1 MSRKSENIPVN
12 MLHEESCGGIMLM
25 RDSFHGSPNFEEV
38 ERSHRDSGYTFII
51 QEEGTT
57 SIEIDFQTYDLQASS
72 IIFIHPDQVH
82 RLIAFN
88 QALISTWIV
97 TKENLRPE
105 HLNLLE
111 DLVPIT
117 PLTLDETSQS
127 LLSEAFHLCMRISE
141 RKSTQLYHT
150 VLKESCNTLVT
161 LFASQYVSQNKSA
174 GLHSR
179 FEIITKEFRN
189 VLEAN
194 FRKTSSPSEYASF
207 LHISTSYLNECVK
220 ATTGKSV
227 TFHIQQRII
236 LEAKRML
243 FHSSKSVKEIA
254 GDLGYDDYSYFI
266 RLFVKVA
273 GLTPAAFRE
282 LNRE

>member
-1 MSRKSENIPVN
+1 MSRKSDNIPVN
-12 MLHEESCGGIMLM
+12 ILHEESCGGIMLM
-25 RDSFHGSPNFEEV
+25 KDSFNGSPDFEEV
-38 ERSHRDSGYTFII
+38 KRSHRDSGYTFII
-51 QEEGTT
+51 QQTGTT

-82 RLIAFN
+82 RLITFN

-97 TKENLRPE
+97 TKQNLRPE

-117 PLTLDETSQS
+117 PLVIDETSLS
-127 LLSEAFHLCMRISE
+127 LLSEAFNLCMRISE
-141 RKSTQLYHT
+141 RKSDKLYHI

-161 LFASQYVSQNKSA
+161 LFTSQYLSQDRLA
-174 GLHSR
+174 AQYSR
-179 FEIITKEFRN
+179 FEIITKEFRK

-194 FRKTSSPSEYASF
+194 FRKTKSPSQYASL

-220 ATTGKSV
+220 DTTGKPV
-227 TFHIQQRII
+227 TSHIQQRII

-243 FHSSKSVKEIA
+243 FHTTKSIKEIS
-254 GDLGYDDYSYFI
+254 GELGYDDYSYFI
-266 RLFVKVA
+266 RLFVKVV
-273 GLTPAAFRE
+273 GFTPAAFRE
-282 LNRE
+282 SNRE